1 MMILRNLVM
10 GTMQMDVGS
19 AGTEGDTIS
28 IAMKCAVIVTS
39 SVPIIVLYP
48 FLSKYFVKGLTIGGV
63 KG

>member
-1 MMILRNLVM
+1 MMILRNLVV
-10 GTMQMDVGS
+10 GTMQLDVGN
-19 AGTEGDTIS
+19 AGGEADTVS
-28 IAMKCAVIVTS
+28 TALKCAVIVTS